1 VYEAPYT
8 GLAPQ
13 GPKQL
18 FDDTDLDRLFT
29 TLESRQLP
37 DIGDT
42 SVV

>member
-29 TLESRQLP
+29 TLESWQLP